1 MYVYPDNQVLL
12 SLIVIGEKGKTI
24 LLAIKS
30 LVMFIFHQKDT
41 VYFLA
46 GKGVAMV
53 AFILLLQL
61 NLQPYCIN
69 YVSDGAKLTNE
80 CKVHIQH

>member
-12 SLIVIGEKGKTI
+12 SLIVIEEKGKTF
-24 LLAIKS
+24 LLAIKN

-46 GKGVAMV
+46 REM
-53 AFILLLQL
+53 
-61 NLQPYCIN
+61 
-69 YVSDGAKLTNE
+69 
-80 CKVHIQH
+80 